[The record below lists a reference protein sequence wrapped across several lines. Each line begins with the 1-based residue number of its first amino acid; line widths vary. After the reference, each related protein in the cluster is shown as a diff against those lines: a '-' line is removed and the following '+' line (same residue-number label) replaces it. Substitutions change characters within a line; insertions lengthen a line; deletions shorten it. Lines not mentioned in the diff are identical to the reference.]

1 MNSNEL
7 KWKRFRSVRTC
18 WPNISGSPDT
28 ENRQGAHEPSHLLRW
43 CSTDPRP
50 VHFDPLVAHSQP
62 PPCWHWPDRAIPSYP
77 RLNYHFN

>member
-28 ENRQGAHEPSHLLRW
+28 ENRQGAHEPLHLLRR
-43 CSTDPRP
+43 CSTDPSSFWSFSRP
-50 VHFDPLVAHSQP
+50 QP
-62 PPCWHWPDRAIPSYP
+62 TPTLLALT
-77 RLNYHFN
+77 RLCNSILPQT